1 MSLHRKCELDK
12 RGFYLQRGRGV
23 GGVLSS
29 LYSKLLPIAKNVGEK
44 LLASPEA
51 ESTIEAV
58 TGSAIN
64 AGLNIILD
72 KAANRNKGRILKT
85 NLTVAKN
92 EMEEAVKTNVKKAV
106 KRSIGEVLSKGKPK
120 RRVRDV
126 FDDTSLDEES
136 LHH

>member
-29 LYSKLLPIAKNVGEK
+29 LYSKLLPIAKDVGEK
-44 LLASPEA
+44 LLSSPEA
-51 ESTIEAV
+51 ISTIETV
-58 TGSAIN
+58 TGSAID

-72 KAANRNKGRILKT
+72 KAASRNKGRIMKT
-85 NLTVAKN
+85 NLTIAKN
-92 EMEEAVKTNVKKAV
+92 EMKEAVKTNVKKAV
-106 KRSIGEVLSKGKPK
+106 KRSIGEVLRGGKAK
-120 RRVRDV
+120 RRGRDV